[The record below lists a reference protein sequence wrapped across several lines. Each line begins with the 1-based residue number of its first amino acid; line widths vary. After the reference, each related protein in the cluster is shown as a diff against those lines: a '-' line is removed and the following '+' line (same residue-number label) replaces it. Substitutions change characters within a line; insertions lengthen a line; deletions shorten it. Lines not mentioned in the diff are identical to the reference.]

1 MVMML
6 NRRQFLAT
14 LSLIGAAGLFR
25 TPRAVA
31 ADGPPETTA
40 IRLARSP
47 TICVAPQY
55 VAEEMLRAEG
65 FTDLRYVDTLAPD
78 VPQAVARGKV
88 DFSLAYASQ
97 FVATIDA
104 GEPVTLL
111 AGVMVGC
118 FELFAKEGIHSIA
131 ELKGKTVGVQA
142 LGSTP
147 HVLLTVLAAHL
158 GLDPVNDIHWVTDP
172 NVKPIE
178 LFVQGKIDAFL
189 GFPPEPQD
197 LRTRHIGHVLVNT
210 AMDRPWSQY
219 FCCLLAGNPE
229 FVRKYPIA
237 TKRVLR
243 AVLKAADLCATDPA
257 GAAQR
262 LVDGRF
268 TPRYDYA
275 LQAMRELPYD
285 KWREYDAED
294 TIRFYALRMHEAG
307 FIKASPQKIIADSA
321 DWRFLTELKRE
332 LKA

>member
-1 MVMML
+1 MVIML

-78 VPQAVARGKV
+78 VPQAVARGNV

-219 FCCLLAGNPE
+219 FCCVLAGNPE

-268 TPRYDYA
+268 TLATIMPCRQCASCLTTSGASTTPRTRSDSTLCA
-275 LQAMRELPYD
+275 CTKQASSNRPRRRLLPTV
-285 KWREYDAED
+285 RIGA
-294 TIRFYALRMHEAG
+294 F
-307 FIKASPQKIIADSA
+307 
-321 DWRFLTELKRE
+321 
-332 LKA
+332 

>member
-1 MVMML
+1 MRITQS
-6 NRRQFLAT
+6 RRHFLTT
-14 LSLIGAAGLFR
+14 LSVAGAVGFVGA
-25 TPRAVA
+25 PRALA

-55 VAEEMLRAEG
+55 VGEEMLRAEG

-104 GEPVTLL
+104 GESVTLL

-172 NVKPIE
+172 NVKPID

-229 FVRKYPIA
+229 FVRRYPIA

-262 LVDGRF
+262 LVDGSF

-294 TIRFYALRMHEAG
+294 TVRFYALRMHEAG
-307 FIKASPQKIIADSA
+307 FIKSTPQKIIADGT
-321 DWRFLTELKRE
+321 DWHFLNELKRE